1 MRQVLVDRIAPPVYG
16 AIDFLVIVM
25 PAAAIKLASD
35 AGGMRDAGGL
45 DLLVA
50 SSVIGIVHADIASS
64 RLRAE
69 ERDAVRGLDV
79 FIAAADALVVL
90 ALGATLLPIA
100 VLWGFADEHA
110 SIADRGYPVVA
121 LWAGLQL
128 VAVAL
133 AEATG
138 RFVFW
143 WLEPHPRESFT
154 IRRRRRHPGGD
165 PPMDL
170 GSPRGVPGVEG
181 ERAG

>member
-1 MRQVLVDRIAPPVYG
+1 MRQVLIDRVAPPVYG
-16 AIDFLVIVM
+16 AIDFMVIVM
-25 PAAAIKLASD
+25 PAAAVKLASD
-35 AGGMRDAGGL
+35 GGGMRDAGGL

-50 SSVIGIVHADIASS
+50 STLIGTVHAVIASA

-69 ERDAVRGLDV
+69 ERDAVRGADV

-128 VAVAL
+128 LAVAL

-143 WLEPHPRESFT
+143 WLEPHPRQAFT
-154 IRRRRRHPGGD
+154 IRRRRLSGGD
-165 PPMDL
+165 PAADL
-170 GSPRGVPGVEG
+170 GSGSGGPEVEG
-181 ERAG
+181 ERGG